1 MMKMNTLRLLTLC
14 AIVGLTLLVSACDF
28 SELNED
34 PNSPTQVTDP
44 LQLSA
49 LLSTFSYE
57 VVGNE
62 PARTP
67 SLWVQQLAANAS
79 PLTEDNYEL
88 TSTDVNNLWEFTSYT
103 NVMNNARDLD
113 ERATE
118 NGNFAY
124 AAIAKTIHAFNLG
137 VVTDLW
143 GDVPYSEAF
152 DPLNTQPAYDAQEDV
167 YAGIFNLL
175 NGAIEDFGK
184 NSVQTPGGDDLLYGG
199 DMQKWERLAHTLLA
213 RFHMRLTNAPGND
226 AQARAQQALD
236 ALQNGFQSNA
246 DDADFQYFDEVG
258 AENPWYQFT
267 IDSKWVVSRQLSK
280 QYVDLL
286 KTRSDPRLVVQAR
299 QTGAV
304 NSGGVVADFT
314 PAPIT
319 PAVFDLD
326 DSTYVGHTNGTAGT
340 LIENISSI
348 GTFYSAP
355 GAALTWIS
363 YAEAKFLEAEATL
376 ITQGAAAADPI
387 YRDAIAASMDKL
399 GIDPADRDAHIAS
412 RPTLTAGTALEDI
425 ITEKYIANFLSLE
438 NFNDWRRTGY
448 PALQPVANRPQTP
461 SGTIPVRYPYPQSE
475 LSTNSASVEA
485 TGLPPGFA
493 GLEVPV
499 WWDAN

>member
-1 MMKMNTLRLLTLC
+1 MMTTLSRITLC
-14 AIVGLTLLVSACDF
+14 AAIGLMVLVSACDF
-28 SELNED
+28 SDLNED
-34 PNSPTQVTDP
+34 PNSPTRVTDP

-49 LLSTFSYE
+49 LLASFSYE

-67 SLWVQQLAANAS
+67 SLWMQQLAANAQ
-79 PLTEDNYEL
+79 PLTEDNYDL
-88 TSTDVNNLWEFTSYT
+88 TSTDVNNLWEFTSYP

-113 ERATE
+113 RRASE
-118 NGNFAY
+118 SGNTAY
-124 AAIAKTIHAFNLG
+124 AAIAKTVYAFNLG

-143 GDVPYSEAF
+143 GDVPLSEAF
-152 DPLNTQPAYDAQEDV
+152 DPLNTQPAYDAQEAV
-167 YAGIFNLL
+167 YAAIFDLL
-175 NGAIEDFGK
+175 DQALADFGAS
-184 NSVQTPGGDDLLYGG
+184 SVQTPGGDDLLYGG
-199 DMQKWERLAHTLLA
+199 DLQKWERLAHTLLA
-213 RFHMRLTNAPGND
+213 RFHMRLTNAPGNNAAD
-226 AQARAQQALD
+226 RAQQALD

-267 IDSKWVVSRQLSK
+267 IDGKWVFSRQLSK

-286 KTRSDPRLVVQAR
+286 KTRQDPRLAVQAR
-299 QTGAV
+299 QAGAV
-304 NSGGVVADFT
+304 TASGVDSDFT

-319 PAVFDLD
+319 PVVFDLD
-326 DSTYVGHTNGTAGT
+326 DSTYVGHANGTSGT
-340 LIENISSI
+340 QIEDISSI
-348 GTFYSAP
+348 GVFYSAP

-387 YRDAIAASMDKL
+387 YREAITASMDKL
-399 GIDPADRDAHIAS
+399 GIDPADRADYLAN
-412 RPTLTAGTALEDI
+412 RPTLTAGTALEAI

-438 NFNDWRRTGY
+438 TFNDWRRTGF
-448 PALQPVANRPQTP
+448 PALTPVTNRPQTP
-461 SGTIPVRYPYPQSE
+461 NGRIPVRYPYPQSE

-485 TGLPPGFA
+485 TGVPAGFA
-493 GLEVPV
+493 ALETPV

>member
-1 MMKMNTLRLLTLC
+1 MMITLRHVTLC
-14 AIVGLTLLVSACDF
+14 AAISLALLVSACDF
-28 SELNED
+28 SDINED
-34 PNSPTQVTDP
+34 PNSPTNVTDP

-49 LLSTFSYE
+49 LLATFSYE

-67 SLWVQQLAANAS
+67 SMWMQQIAANAT

-113 ERATE
+113 QRATE
-118 NGNFAY
+118 NGNTAY
-124 AAIAKTIHAFNLG
+124 AGIAKTLYAFNLG
-137 VVTDLW
+137 VATDLW
-143 GDVPYSEAF
+143 GDIPFSEAF

-167 YAGIFNLL
+167 YAAVFDLL
-175 NGAIEDFGK
+175 NQAIADFDA

-199 DMQKWERLAHTLLA
+199 DLQKWDRLAHTLLA
-213 RFHMRLTNAPGND
+213 RFHMHLTSAPGNT
-226 AQARAQQALD
+226 AQDRAQQALD

-246 DDADFQYFDEVG
+246 DDADFQYLDAVG
-258 AENPWYQFT
+258 SENPWYQFT

-286 KTRSDPRLVVQAR
+286 KTRQDPRLMVQAR
-299 QTGAV
+299 QAGAV
-304 NSGGVVADFT
+304 NSGGAVDDFE

-319 PAVFDLD
+319 PDVFDIN
-326 DSTYVGHTNGTAGT
+326 DSTYVGHANGTSGT

-355 GAALTWIS
+355 GAPLTWLS
-363 YAEAKFLEAEATL
+363 YAEAKFLEAEATF

-387 YRDAIAASMDKL
+387 YREAIAASMDKL
-399 GIDPADRDAHIAS
+399 GIDAADRDDYLAS
-412 RPTLTAGTALEDI
+412 RPTLTDGTAMEEI

-438 NFNDWRRTGY
+438 NFNDWRRTGF
-448 PALQPVANRPQTP
+448 PALTPVANRPQTP
-461 SGTIPVRYPYPQSE
+461 SGIIPLRYPYPQSE
-475 LSTNSASVEA
+475 LSTNSASVDA
-485 TGLPPGFA
+485 TGVPAGFA
-493 GLEVPV
+493 ALEAPV